1 MPNFV
6 TPAGVVLA
14 AVQVWVP
21 RALRHRRKANR
32 PAEILKAHHATKS
45 RWSKPSTEYGSR
57 QQPPPIRDPLTQHVE
72 HIPTKREII
81 RVIPRPLKPGLQPSL
96 IRRNVPN
103 SRQPIVRPEHHQ
115 LERRPI
121 NQRPTM
127 HSHSGRPPTQNADA
141 PHADGAAHA
150 THPTQTQARY
160 PDAPSQTPC
169 KPGPRVHTTATTP
182 QPATHQDRTTASSG
196 GGATVNGGLRCL
208 AITAPLR
215 SPKLSKLAVRH
226 GGPVQRHRP
235 RAAARACRCP
245 GRKPDSSPSSGN
257 ANESTSRRNN
267 KR

>member
-1 MPNFV
+1 MRNFV

-21 RALRHRRKANR
+21 RGLRHRRKANR
-32 PAEILKAHHATKS
+32 PAEILKAHHA
-45 RWSKPSTEYGSR
+45 RDGRNLSTDYGSR

-72 HIPTKREII
+72 HITTKREII
-81 RVIPRPLKPGLQPSL
+81 RVIPRPTQTRPSTKPHTAK
-96 IRRNVPN
+96 RPN
-103 SRQPIVRPEHHQ
+103 SRQPIVRPELNQ

-127 HSHSGRPPTQNADA
+127 HSHLGRPPTQNADA

-182 QPATHQDRTTASSG
+182 QPATHQD
-196 GGATVNGGLRCL
+196 
-208 AITAPLR
+208 
-215 SPKLSKLAVRH
+215 
-226 GGPVQRHRP
+226 
-235 RAAARACRCP
+235 
-245 GRKPDSSPSSGN
+245 
-257 ANESTSRRNN
+257 
-267 KR
+267 